1 MSTRDLALTFAG
13 GGNRAFYQL
22 GLLNRWGDRLLGR
35 ACGVAAC
42 SAGACVVTFYLTG
55 RQEEIADYWR
65 ERRGHVRK
73 NLEWRRVLRGES
85 PAPHGPIYRE
95 VLEFAFSRGGL
106 ERVRES
112 PFPILVLA
120 AAFPRLVPAG
130 VAVATGIGAYQVEKA
145 IRRRMIHPSFGR
157 SLGFRPFVFDAR
169 ECETAEELA
178 DLVIASS
185 ATPPF
190 TPIGMFRGSRLL
202 DGGMVD
208 NAPAFVGD
216 EIPGAARNLVLLT
229 RPYPEGV
236 TGRRGRRFYVAPS
249 EPVPISRWDYTR
261 PHLLD
266 ETIALGERD
275 AERFG
280 ADLDAFLAPADPR
293 GNSESAV
300 SHPY

>member
-22 GLLNRWGDRLLGR
+22 GLLNRWAGRLLPR
-35 ACGVAAC
+35 VCGIAAC
-42 SAGACVVTFYLTG
+42 SAGACVVTFHLTG

-65 ERRGHVRK
+65 ERRAHVRK
-73 NLEWRRVLRGES
+73 NLEWRLVLHGKS

-106 ERVRES
+106 ERVREC

-120 AAFPRLVPAG
+120 AEFPRLMPPG

-145 IRRRMIHPSFGR
+145 LRRRMIHPSLGR

-169 ECETAEELA
+169 LCETPTELA

-216 EIPGAARNLVLLT
+216 DVPGADRNVVLLT

-236 TGRRGRRFYVAPS
+236 TGLQGRRFYVAPS

-280 ADLDAFLAPADPR
+280 AELDAFLDAAP
-293 GNSESAV
+293 V
-300 SHPY
+300 